1 MGKKREFKPDKQGTS
16 FWYKLY
22 LTKKQRAFG
31 LKWSLYALVLL
42 TASVVQDVIL
52 CRTRFLD
59 ATSDLVPCAIFLIC
73 LLEGSEKGSIFALVS
88 ACLYHFSGTAPG
100 VFAIPLITG
109 IALAVTIFRQSYLQ
123 KGFGT
128 ALLCVA
134 VAMLLY
140 ELSTFGLGLFLNLTR
155 LDRLMGF
162 GITAALSMIAV
173 PILYP
178 ILLSIG
184 TIGGQTWNE

>member
-1 MGKKREFKPDKQGTS
+1 MAKKHEFRPDKQGRDL
-16 FWYKLY
+16 WHKLY

-42 TASVVQDVIL
+42 VASVVQDVIL
-52 CRTRFLD
+52 CRMRLFG
-59 ATSDLVPCAIFLIC
+59 ATTELVPCAIFLVC
-73 LLEGSEKGSIFALVS
+73 LLEGSEKGSIFALIS
-88 ACLYHFSGTAPG
+88 ACLYFFSGTAPG
-100 VFAIPLITG
+100 VFAIPLITC

-128 ALLCVA
+128 AFLCVGA
-134 VAMLLY
+134 AMVIY
-140 ELSTFGLGLFLNLTR
+140 ELATFGLGLFLELT
-155 LDRLMGF
+155 LMDRLMGF

-178 ILLSIG
+178 IALSIG